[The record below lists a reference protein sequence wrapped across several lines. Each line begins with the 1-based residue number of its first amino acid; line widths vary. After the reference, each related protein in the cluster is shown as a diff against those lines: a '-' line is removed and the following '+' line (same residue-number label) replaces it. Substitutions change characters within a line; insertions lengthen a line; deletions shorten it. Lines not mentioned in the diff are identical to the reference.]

1 MSPLISPLHS
11 NFFSIHS
18 PSIPH
23 FLLSASRH
31 GAVPRGPEISPTT
44 SQSTVESSSCAK
56 KPRAKAPA
64 ANSIMP
70 APIVYQLGHKPIK
83 DHCFSPNFDVLA
95 VTKDN
100 TIELYATT
108 PNSAAKPQ
116 LLTVLKGHD
125 KTVTSVDI
133 SPDGLKILTCSQDRN
148 ALVWEYNSA
157 DGEYKPTLVLLRINR
172 AATVCK
178 WSPNGD
184 KFAVGSADRVI
195 AVCYYEQE
203 NDWWVS
209 KHLKKPLKSTITC
222 LSWHPNNVLLASGS
236 TDGHV
241 RVFSAFIKGLDAKPE
256 PSVWGSK
263 LPFQT
268 LVGDYTNA
276 TGSWIHDVA
285 FNGDGAGDSLAY
297 VSHDGTISVVYPQG
311 EGLPPSSF
319 ITVKTGYLPFK
330 SMLYL
335 GDSIIVGGHNCNLIV
350 FLGSE
355 AGWSEEFVIEKQ
367 KDLIHDAPAGDD
379 EDEISSH
386 QALNMFKQMDLK
398 GKVSESSAGLGKA
411 LSTTHQNTISSLRWY
426 EGGKISTS
434 GIDGK
439 IVIFS
444 LEQ

>member
-1 MSPLISPLHS
+1 MSS
-11 NFFSIHS
+11 
-18 PSIPH
+18 
-23 FLLSASRH
+23 
-31 GAVPRGPEISPTT
+31 
-44 SQSTVESSSCAK
+44 
-56 KPRAKAPA
+56 
-64 ANSIMP
+64 
-70 APIVYQLGHKPIK
+70 PIVYQLGHKPIK
-83 DHCFSPNFDVLA
+83 DHCFSPDFSVLA

-100 TIELYATT
+100 TVELYQTAANSTT
-108 PNSAAKPQ
+108 KPR
-116 LLTVLKGHD
+116 LITTLKGHD

-133 SPDGLKILTCSQDRN
+133 SPDGSRILTCSQDRN
-148 ALVWEYNSA
+148 ALVWEQDST
-157 DGEYKPTLVLLRINR
+157 GEYKPTLVLLRINR

-195 AVCYYEQE
+195 AVCYYEEE

-209 KHLKKPLKSTITC
+209 KHLKKPLKSTITS

-241 RVFSAFIKGLDAKPE
+241 RVFSAFIKGIDAKPD

-285 FNGDGAGDSLAY
+285 FNGDGVGDSLAY
-297 VSHDGTISVVYPQG
+297 VSHDGTISVVYPEG

-319 ITVKTGYLPFK
+319 VTVKTGSLPFK
-330 SMLYL
+330 SMLFL
-335 GDSIIVGGHNCNLIV
+335 GDSIIAGGHNCNLVV
-350 FLGSE
+350 FQGDAS
-355 AGWSEEFVIEKQ
+355 GWSEAFVVEKQ
-367 KDLIHDAPAGDD
+367 KDLIHDSAPTTADD
-379 EDEISSH
+379 DTEISSH

-398 GKVSESSAGLGKA
+398 GRVNKPSNSGNGKA
-411 LSTTHQNTISSLRWY
+411 LATTHQNTISSIRWY
-426 EGGKISTS
+426 DEGKISTS

-444 LEQ
+444 LTQ